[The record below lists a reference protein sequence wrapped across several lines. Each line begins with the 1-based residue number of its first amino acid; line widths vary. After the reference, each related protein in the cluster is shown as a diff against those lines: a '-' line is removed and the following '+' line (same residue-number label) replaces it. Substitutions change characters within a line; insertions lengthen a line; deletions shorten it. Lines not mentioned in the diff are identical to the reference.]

1 MIASIETR
9 EVFELDGQNANL
21 VANQDTMVRGT
32 YHRPAA
38 GRFSGQPNRN
48 GQGRIGLV
56 FLNSLSPTRA
66 ANGDAAVDLADSFAR
81 LGYPAFRLDLP
92 GFGDSEGDPP
102 PDLQSYVNLGQY
114 APLASAKLDELAARF
129 DLAGVI
135 LVGHCAG
142 TVNVLYTA
150 AASGISKGII
160 LMGAYFHLPAGSAI
174 PAGMDPALTVSEDA
188 SLPENANHALLRAW
202 KKLTATGLPI
212 LMLKEP
218 ERKAPR
224 AQAKIGEF
232 DYLDYVVKIAGPHS
246 RVELKVSEGANHSF
260 GNHLG
265 KLVVREQTTE
275 WLQEHFPLG
284 QTSEATI
291 DPVHLEQRET
301 EAELETASL
310 A

>member
-1 MIASIETR
+1 MNTVTETR
-9 EVFELDGQNANL
+9 EVFELDGLDANPG
-21 VANQDTMVRGT
+21 AMVRGT
-32 YHRPAA
+32 YHKPASE
-38 GRFSGQPNRN
+38 RFSGPLNEREQSRL
-48 GQGRIGLV
+48 GLV

-129 DLAGVI
+129 NLPGVI

-150 AASGISKGII
+150 AVSGISKGII
-160 LMGAYFHLPAGSAI
+160 LMGAYFHLPAGSII
-174 PAGMDPALTVSEDA
+174 PPGMDPRLTESEDA

-202 KKLTATGLPI
+202 KKLAATGMPI
-212 LMLKEP
+212 LMLKEL
-218 ERKAPR
+218 ERKSPR

-232 DYLDYVVKIAGPHS
+232 DFFDYVMKIAGPES
-246 RVELKVSEGANHSF
+246 CVELKVSEGANHSF

-265 KLVVREQTTE
+265 KLVVREQTAE
-275 WLQEHFPLG
+275 WLQVHFALG
-284 QTSEATI
+284 QATEKAI
-291 DPVHLEQRET
+291 DSALIEQSET